1 MDEQAN
7 NPVKVEANNEL
18 ATTSKNIVIC
28 SDGTGNRGGVGNAT
42 NVWRIFN
49 GVDLNCSNKKQITHY
64 DDGVGT
70 EDFKYFKILGGAFG
84 WGMTRNIIHAYK
96 FLCRNYNPN
105 DDIYLFGFSRGA
117 YTVRA
122 LSAFI
127 TYSGVIKDANRY
139 SDAELENLIS
149 HLIKIYMA
157 RPKEEGFVKT
167 AEYKNSL
174 KRHAANKSRI
184 NKLLNTPFSKL
195 SAEHRHWLRDNYL
208 SPERRSHFDD
218 AGYSREHRK
227 FRAKMSENLTSH
239 LSKLKE
245 ISAITPVE
253 LLQSKIKFIGVWDTV
268 SAIGLPF
275 DIGVKWLLEKSFFK
289 FNFRDNRLSS
299 QVEFASHAIS
309 IDDQRKT
316 FHPEVWQE
324 RDGVDQVFFSGVHSN
339 IGGGYPK
346 QGMSFVTLK
355 WMLSEI
361 KAKTGQN
368 GIQFKPGFEK
378 EVNQNADVNEKL
390 YNSRA
395 GIAVYYRY
403 KPRYLSE
410 IKRLKEVNIHL
421 SCFKRIARQTM
432 DYNPGNF
439 ILNPAQDLSVVTD
452 KGSRKNIA
460 TEKLEKITRLVN
472 QNKRILSR
480 CLTKAKPIANQLENV
495 YLLFIM
501 INLLI
506 VASVVS
512 AALPL
517 WFGNQA
523 DDLNASLIAG
533 YAVYPGVI
541 LSIIC
546 LTIFVYASPLKK
558 LICLMAGA
566 GFWWVALQLPEVVI
580 PTSPVVGYLIWTVDA
595 VLTPLTTILPKN
607 LDIGLHYYFD
617 HQANAVALVMLVLF
631 ALFLRY
637 VSLKKKSKRLFFEAW
652 SWLRL
657 NKQ

>member
-1 MDEQAN
+1 MNEQTN
-7 NPVKVEANNEL
+7 NPVKNEVINDQAAN
-18 ATTSKNIVIC
+18 SKNIIIC

-49 GVDLNCSNKKQITHY
+49 GVDLNYANKKQITHY

-70 EDFKYFKILGGAFG
+70 EDFKYLKILGGAFG

-96 FLCRNYNPN
+96 FLCRNYNPD

-157 RPKEEGFVKT
+157 RPKEDGFVRT

-174 KRHAANKSRI
+174 KQHAANRSRI
-184 NKLLNTPFSKL
+184 DKLLNTPFSKL
-195 SAEHRHWLRDNYL
+195 SAEHRHWLRDNYHP
-208 SPERRSHFDD
+208 PERRSHLDVE
-218 AGYSREHRK
+218 GYNKEHHK
-227 FRAKMSENLTSH
+227 FRAKMSENLTSS
-239 LSKLKE
+239 LSKFNKNNATL
-245 ISAITPVE
+245 SVE
-253 LLQSKIKFIGVWDTV
+253 LLESKIKYIGVWDTV
-268 SAIGLPF
+268 SAVGLPF
-275 DIGVKWLLEKSFFK
+275 DIGLKWLLEKSFFK

-299 QVEFASHAIS
+299 QVEFASHAVS

-316 FHPEVWQE
+316 FHPEIWQE
-324 RDGVDQVFFSGVHSN
+324 RDGIAQVFFSGVHSN
-339 IGGGYPK
+339 VGGGYPK
-346 QGMSFVTLK
+346 QGMSYVTLK

-361 KAKTGQN
+361 KSKTGQK
-368 GIQFKPGFEK
+368 GIHFKPGFEE
-378 EVNQNADVNEKL
+378 EVTQNVDVNEKL

-395 GIAVYYRY
+395 GFAVYYRY
-403 KPRYLSE
+403 KLRYLNK
-410 IKRLKEVNIHL
+410 IKQLRSVKVHL

-439 ILNPAQDLSVVTD
+439 ILNPAQDLSVVEDHDSD
-452 KGSRKNIA
+452 KEVA
-460 TEKLEKITRLVN
+460 TEKLENITRLVK

-480 CLTKAKPIANQLENV
+480 SLANAKPIVNRLENV
-495 YLLFIM
+495 YLMFIM
-501 INLLI
+501 ISLLV
-506 VASVVS
+506 VASIVS

-517 WFGNQA
+517 WFGSQV
-523 DDLNASLIAG
+523 DDLNASLIAE

-546 LTIFVYASPLKK
+546 LFVFLYASPVKK
-558 LICLMAGA
+558 LICLMSAA
-566 GFWWVALQLPEVVI
+566 GFWWVALRLPEIVI
-580 PTSPVVGYLIWTVDA
+580 PKFPVVDNLVWTVDA
-595 VLTPLTTILPKN
+595 ILTPLTAIMPKN
-607 LDIGLHYYFD
+607 LDIGLHYYFV
-617 HQANAVALVMLVLF
+617 HQANAVALVVLVLS
-631 ALFLRY
+631 ALFLLY
-637 VSLKKKSKRLFFEAW
+637 VILKKKSKRLFFEAW
-652 SWLRL
+652 SWLRI
-657 NKQ
+657 K